1 MPPRPRFDGS
11 TSTRDRKRSALRKKG
26 GPDKVDNFSVGLA
39 VPFCMGGAE
48 IITNMVLI
56 EPPVLEH
63 FDADPV
69 GTAAERRQWVGET
82 AWRIG
87 GATSAAHFFLA
98 KSGNYLKAFD
108 SVIKAQGAREVFEG
122 DDQDNGDYLL
132 FESPPSAAADALA
145 RVAWEQ
151 KISTERYAEEFG
163 KLLEHNFG
171 ASGFVP
177 PERCA
182 QGITETH
189 ISTRLMVEALRAD
202 MTVLTLLARKDKET
216 NVKDKDEELE
226 KRVLSRQAA
235 DEVAAAAAADEARER
250 AKTIAV
256 ERAKRASAE
265 EAPLSAR
272 GPSHKTPERKE
283 REAPTAAHAAKREAA
298 KEESLCKVHEQNQL
312 KAEAER
318 QRLEEEAL
326 RLKFLALGDAI
337 QHGD

>member
-26 GPDKVDNFSVGLA
+26 GPDKVDNCTVGLA

-69 GTAAERRQWVGET
+69 GTAAERRQWVGDT

-108 SVIKAQGAREVFEG
+108 SVIKGQGAREVFEG
-122 DDQDNGDYLL
+122 DDQDYLR

-182 QGITETH
+182 QGITQTH

-202 MTVLTLLARKDKET
+202 ATVLALVARKDKEA

-283 REAPTAAHAAKREAA
+283 RETPTAAHAAKREAA